1 MTSED
6 IKNKIWALENIVKY
20 QNKEIE
26 RLKKIIHELWNEQY
40 PNPHLVQYKYEQFK
54 TENNL

>member
-1 MTSED
+1 MTQQEKED
-6 IKNKIWALENIVKY
+6 NILLIQTILEEYKS
-20 QNKEIE
+20 EIE

-40 PNPHLVQYKYEQFK
+40 PNPHLVQDKYEQFK